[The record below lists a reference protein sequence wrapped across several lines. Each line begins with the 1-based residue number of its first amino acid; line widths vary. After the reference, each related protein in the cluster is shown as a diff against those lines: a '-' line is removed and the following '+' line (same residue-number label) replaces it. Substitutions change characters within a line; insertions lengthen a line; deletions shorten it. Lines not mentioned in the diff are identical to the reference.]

1 MKSKNIIIVLLSF
14 IGGVYVQA
22 DNLFERNPHWRLE
35 DMEAHWK
42 GRWYDVGDPEEVN
55 GKIYFKLFYMLD
67 QCESH
72 GLQRQTDFYRPDT
85 LLRKIREE
93 NGRILVDYE
102 DYKNYCT
109 KAYVDYIPYK
119 KTDGGELVL
128 YDFNMKVGNK
138 YGHVEGYDDVWV
150 SEIRKIAFDDGKIRK
165 LFILSNGLKIVEGI
179 GCLCSEGDPLLRYLN
194 PNQWE
199 RGVDKYL
206 GLFEENETQIFS
218 QTREEALSDTSL
230 ERYLVYHDFWNK
242 GLYYSISFTSDS
254 EVKVACYSNPNPTGT
269 YWGTVAIPESVE
281 HEGDTYR
288 VTGIDDYAFGNSPL
302 LYSITLP
309 GSVSSIGQEAFSGCT
324 GLTEITCKAA
334 VPPICEADCFLG
346 VGQRDCKLYVPEV
359 SVEAYRNAPV
369 WQNFDIIATDFSGI
383 EGISAEGSVRI
394 YASGGSIV
402 LENLSPG
409 MPVAVY
415 DTTGHKV
422 KTVEATGSRME
433 VALPAGFYVV
443 ECAGKVEKVMLRALS
458 GRI

>member
-1 MKSKNIIIVLLSF
+1 M
-14 IGGVYVQA
+14 
-22 DNLFERNPHWRLE
+22 
-35 DMEAHWK
+35 
-42 GRWYDVGDPEEVN
+42 
-55 GKIYFKLFYMLD
+55 
-67 QCESH
+67 
-72 GLQRQTDFYRPDT
+72 
-85 LLRKIREE
+85 
-93 NGRILVDYE
+93 
-102 DYKNYCT
+102 
-109 KAYVDYIPYK
+109 
-119 KTDGGELVL
+119 L

-346 VGQRDCKLYVPEV
+346 VEQRDCKLYVAEV

-383 EGISAEGSVRI
+383 EEISAEGSVRI

-433 VALPAGFYVV
+433 VVLPAGFYVV

>member
-1 MKSKNIIIVLLSF
+1 M
-14 IGGVYVQA
+14 
-22 DNLFERNPHWRLE
+22 
-35 DMEAHWK
+35 
-42 GRWYDVGDPEEVN
+42 
-55 GKIYFKLFYMLD
+55 
-67 QCESH
+67 
-72 GLQRQTDFYRPDT
+72 
-85 LLRKIREE
+85 
-93 NGRILVDYE
+93 
-102 DYKNYCT
+102 
-109 KAYVDYIPYK
+109 
-119 KTDGGELVL
+119 L

-346 VGQRDCKLYVPEV
+346 VEQRDCKLYVAEV

-383 EGISAEGSVRI
+383 EGIWVDEE
-394 YASGGSIV
+394 
-402 LENLSPG
+402 LDETQSPL
-409 MPVAVY
+409 Y
-415 DTTGHKV
+415 DLQGRRVTGTPERGLYIRNGKKV
-422 KTVEATGSRME
+422 WIK
-433 VALPAGFYVV
+433 
-443 ECAGKVEKVMLRALS
+443 
-458 GRI
+458 

>member
-1 MKSKNIIIVLLSF
+1 M
-14 IGGVYVQA
+14 
-22 DNLFERNPHWRLE
+22 
-35 DMEAHWK
+35 
-42 GRWYDVGDPEEVN
+42 
-55 GKIYFKLFYMLD
+55 
-67 QCESH
+67 
-72 GLQRQTDFYRPDT
+72 
-85 LLRKIREE
+85 
-93 NGRILVDYE
+93 
-102 DYKNYCT
+102 
-109 KAYVDYIPYK
+109 
-119 KTDGGELVL
+119 
-128 YDFNMKVGNK
+128 
-138 YGHVEGYDDVWV
+138 
-150 SEIRKIAFDDGKIRK
+150 
-165 LFILSNGLKIVEGI
+165 
-179 GCLCSEGDPLLRYLN
+179 
-194 PNQWE
+194 
-199 RGVDKYL
+199 
-206 GLFEENETQIFS
+206 
-218 QTREEALSDTSL
+218 
-230 ERYLVYHDFWNK
+230 
-242 GLYYSISFTSDS
+242 
-254 EVKVACYSNPNPTGT
+254 KVACYSNPNPTGT

-334 VPPICEADCFLG
+334 VPPICETDCFLG
-346 VGQRDCKLYVPEV
+346 IGQRDCKLYVAEG

-383 EGISAEGSVRI
+383 EEISAEGSVRI

-433 VALPAGFYVV
+433 VVLPAGFYVV